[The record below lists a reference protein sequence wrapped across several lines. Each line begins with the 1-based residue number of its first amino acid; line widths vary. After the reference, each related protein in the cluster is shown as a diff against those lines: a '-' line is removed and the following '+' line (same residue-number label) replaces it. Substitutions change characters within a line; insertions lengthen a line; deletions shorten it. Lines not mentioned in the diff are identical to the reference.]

1 MFHSS
6 NSALDIGLGNVPL
19 NNDDYLKKYNKNT
32 PLIAPKVSPFDNFT
46 TSFQDSFILTNED
59 FFQSTNEHHIYL
71 HSRNANWLAREIDSV
86 VNNNETFD
94 CSFMCS
100 DNQITGNSSIC
111 IAETYS
117 ISGTT
122 PVTWSISPSN
132 FATLSTSGNQV
143 TVTPSLGAGQTTL
156 TATISTGCGTKQIQK
171 QITVGIPDH
180 SISVLEYQGILPVSV
195 CYAYTNYSFE
205 AKAIDPN
212 GVYPYYPYEFAS
224 TASNIWRL
232 IYNGPY
238 GSNTLYEPVT
248 VGYQDSPSFAF
259 EQAGEYT
266 IILDIINNN
275 CNYHSRSFVSGVT
288 VQDYWFGY
296 TVSPNPSS
304 ENITIQSASNST
316 DKAAKKALEIQEVE
330 LVSKMGTVSYKQ
342 KFNKGL
348 TTVNISVNA
357 LPDDLYVLRIFD
369 GKTWHSHK
377 VLIQH

>member
-171 QITVGIPDH
+171 QISAGIPDH

-205 AKAIDPN
+205 AKAIAPN

-224 TASNIWRL
+224 TELLFFLLLEKSL
-232 IYNGPY
+232 K
-238 GSNTLYEPVT
+238 
-248 VGYQDSPSFAF
+248 
-259 EQAGEYT
+259 
-266 IILDIINNN
+266 
-275 CNYHSRSFVSGVT
+275 
-288 VQDYWFGY
+288 
-296 TVSPNPSS
+296 
-304 ENITIQSASNST
+304 NS
-316 DKAAKKALEIQEVE
+316 L
-330 LVSKMGTVSYKQ
+330 
-342 KFNKGL
+342 
-348 TTVNISVNA
+348 
-357 LPDDLYVLRIFD
+357 
-369 GKTWHSHK
+369 K
-377 VLIQH
+377 V